1 MGEQLEVPLSLA
13 CLFLPRGS
21 RAVVAVAV
29 GGDGGSE
36 GGGGTLGQCVRGE
49 HIPFSTQTHSHSS
62 TATSTTPPAHIR
74 VSELKLLT
82 AADRPSAGRRRGEG
96 GAAADVARW
105 YICLGPWRLASRV

>member
-13 CLFLPRGS
+13 CLFLPRAP

-36 GGGGTLGQCVRGE
+36 GWGGGGVALGQCVRGE

-82 AADRPSAGRRRGEG
+82 AADRPSAGRRWGE
-96 GAAADVARW
+96 AV
-105 YICLGPWRLASRV
+105 LLQM